1 MVTVLNSGYHTEKR
15 QCATCSFFILPS
27 ARHGPARP
35 VSAPFLP
42 KKLPFRPEPPLR
54 SRSRPGRHRRRT
66 RPGPASAA
74 AISSAPPGRGPGSP
88 GSPPAAGHSSS
99 LDFAQEGKSLTFL
112 KMATE
117 TSTEVPKTARQFVL
131 KEEVIVERKWLKLE
145 ETTYTDPNGKTR
157 TWETVKRAGRK
168 KGVSADGVA
177 VIAVLQRTLHYDCIV
192 LVKQFRPPINGY
204 CLEFPAGLIEEN
216 ETAESAALRE
226 LEEETGY
233 KGEVVECT
241 PALCLDPGLSNSTT
255 HIVSVTINGD
265 EAENTRPKQKLDDG
279 GMLHTVLPVTFKVK
293 CDLSVF
299 YLESVSLCFLFGL
312 G

>member
-1 MVTVLNSGYHTEKR
+1 
-15 QCATCSFFILPS
+15 
-27 ARHGPARP
+27 
-35 VSAPFLP
+35 
-42 KKLPFRPEPPLR
+42 
-54 SRSRPGRHRRRT
+54 
-66 RPGPASAA
+66 
-74 AISSAPPGRGPGSP
+74 
-88 GSPPAAGHSSS
+88 
-99 LDFAQEGKSLTFL
+99 
-112 KMATE
+112 
-117 TSTEVPKTARQFVL
+117 
-131 KEEVIVERKWLKLE
+131 VIVERKWLKLE

-265 EAENTRPKQKLDDG
+265 EAENTRPKQKLG
-279 GMLHTVLPVTFKVK
+279 ECLTFSFLEYVEVISLPKN
-293 CDLSVF
+293 DLLQRIDELVAEEHIAVDARVYTYALALKRATEKPLQVPF
-299 YLESVSLCFLFGL
+299 MKF
-312 G
+312 

>member
-1 MVTVLNSGYHTEKR
+1 M
-15 QCATCSFFILPS
+15 
-27 ARHGPARP
+27 
-35 VSAPFLP
+35 
-42 KKLPFRPEPPLR
+42 
-54 SRSRPGRHRRRT
+54 
-66 RPGPASAA
+66 AA
-74 AISSAPPGRGPGSP
+74 
-88 GSPPAAGHSSS
+88 
-99 LDFAQEGKSLTFL
+99 
-112 KMATE
+112 E

-145 ETTYTDPNGKTR
+145 ETTYTDPFGKTR
-157 TWETVKRAGRK
+157 TWETVKRTGNK

-192 LVKQFRPPINGY
+192 LVKQFRPPINSY

-233 KGEVVECT
+233 KGEVIECT

-279 GMLHTVLPVTFKVK
+279 EFVEVISLPKN
-293 CDLSVF
+293 DLLQRIDEYCILNKNLREIWPELIAEEHIAVDARVYTYALALKRAAEKPLQVPF
-299 YLESVSLCFLFGL
+299 MKF
-312 G
+312 

>member
-1 MVTVLNSGYHTEKR
+1 M
-15 QCATCSFFILPS
+15 
-27 ARHGPARP
+27 
-35 VSAPFLP
+35 
-42 KKLPFRPEPPLR
+42 
-54 SRSRPGRHRRRT
+54 
-66 RPGPASAA
+66 AA
-74 AISSAPPGRGPGSP
+74 
-88 GSPPAAGHSSS
+88 
-99 LDFAQEGKSLTFL
+99 
-112 KMATE
+112 E
-117 TSTEVPKTARQFVL
+117 TSTEVPKTARQSVL

-145 ETTYTDPNGKTR
+145 ETTYTDPFGKTR
-157 TWETVKRAGRK
+157 TWETVKRTGNK

-192 LVKQFRPPINGY
+192 LVKQFRPPINSY

-233 KGEVVECT
+233 KGEVIECT

-279 GMLHTVLPVTFKVK
+279 GMLHGCAPIDKFVEVISLPKN
-293 CDLSVF
+293 DLLQRIDELVAEEHIAVDARVYTYALALKRAAEKPLQVPF
-299 YLESVSLCFLFGL
+299 MKF
-312 G
+312 

>member
-1 MVTVLNSGYHTEKR
+1 M
-15 QCATCSFFILPS
+15 
-27 ARHGPARP
+27 
-35 VSAPFLP
+35 
-42 KKLPFRPEPPLR
+42 
-54 SRSRPGRHRRRT
+54 
-66 RPGPASAA
+66 AA
-74 AISSAPPGRGPGSP
+74 
-88 GSPPAAGHSSS
+88 
-99 LDFAQEGKSLTFL
+99 
-112 KMATE
+112 E

-145 ETTYTDPNGKTR
+145 ETTYTDPFGKTR
-157 TWETVKRAGRK
+157 TWETVKRTGNR

-265 EAENTRPKQKLDDG
+265 EAENTRPKQKLEF
-279 GMLHTVLPVTFKVK
+279 VEVISLPKN
-293 CDLSVF
+293 DLLQRIDELVAEEHIAVDARVYTYALALKRAAEKPLQVPF
-299 YLESVSLCFLFGL
+299 MKF
-312 G
+312 

>member
-1 MVTVLNSGYHTEKR
+1 M
-15 QCATCSFFILPS
+15 
-27 ARHGPARP
+27 
-35 VSAPFLP
+35 
-42 KKLPFRPEPPLR
+42 
-54 SRSRPGRHRRRT
+54 
-66 RPGPASAA
+66 AA
-74 AISSAPPGRGPGSP
+74 
-88 GSPPAAGHSSS
+88 
-99 LDFAQEGKSLTFL
+99 
-112 KMATE
+112 E

-145 ETTYTDPNGKTR
+145 ETTYTDPFGKTR
-157 TWETVKRAGRK
+157 TWETVKRTGNK

-192 LVKQFRPPINGY
+192 LVKQFRPPINSY

-279 GMLHTVLPVTFKVK
+279 GTSGNCAPIGSTVK
-293 CDLSVF
+293 C
-299 YLESVSLCFLFGL
+299 GL
-312 G
+312 RTASFT